1 MAVGAAGLFS
11 QRLLVVVRHSAVLQA
26 GYVALGLSAS
36 LLTGGS
42 AGISAAV
49 FQAVAA
55 AAAVSLM
62 WIAASIISR
71 QAGES
76 LPLPEGA
83 APPAWCVFCLTLSC
97 MSLVGLP
104 PLVGLPAKVA
114 IIQAGLMR
122 PDALLV
128 LTLAAAAL
136 GAVSLWAYAGF
147 ILPMITGRVSAQ
159 RPLACPELGRRVGT
173 GMRVAVDALIAI
185 IIALG
190 IAPYIGFAIGAALA
204 GGR

>member
-1 MAVGAAGLFS
+1 MAVGAVGLFS

-36 LLTGGS
+36 LLTGES

-49 FQAVAA
+49 FQAIAA

-62 WIAASIISR
+62 WIAASVISR

-114 IIQAGLMR
+114 IIQAGLPG
-122 PDALLV
+122 PDALLLV
-128 LTLAAAAL
+128 TLAAAAL

-147 ILPMITGRVSAQ
+147 ILPMITGRISQ
-159 RPLACPELGRRVGT
+159 ERRVVAAGL
-173 GMRVAVDALIAI
+173 RLAVDALIAI
-185 IIALG
+185 IIGLG